1 MVLVSNPSTRSST
14 CAVTARKPLRK
25 TDMDFDNE
33 YRLAVDDEDY
43 LGNEDFWDE
52 EEELENLEEDIED
65 DNEAN

>member
-1 MVLVSNPSTRSST
+1 
-14 CAVTARKPLRK
+14 
-25 TDMDFDNE
+25 MDFDNE

-52 EEELENLEEDIED
+52 EEELENLEGDIED